1 MWIEP
6 GPSAVE
12 FRVLTNGPP
21 ESSQPLVN
29 LNAQQK
35 ELAEVRLTM
44 PVREKGKGKRWLRP
58 QILRGLSPR
67 RQTAESLPLLSWGGG
82 GCLMASISSDKWE
95 AESEG
100 MNSWEHAG
108 DW

>member
-58 QILRGLSPR
+58 QTLRGLSPDGR
-67 RQTAESLPLLSWGGG
+67 RQRVSLLSWEEVWLPDGVYFPLTSGRQKVRG
-82 GCLMASISSDKWE
+82 
-95 AESEG
+95 
-100 MNSWEHAG
+100 
-108 DW
+108 